1 MHHTW
6 LPFRCWRSQ
15 GGKPSGGRSYQQF
28 DTIRQLRV
36 GYSGVYKISAQ
47 GLEEGTSYGQGQNH
61 SIFTCCPT
69 EMVWFRGW
77 EDVSLMQM
85 NVALS
90 GNDVRECLKET
101 LIIVC
106 KSQIMPRWESTCCIL
121 GHMLSSH
128 MLVPWEGRSHFAWI
142 WGLNTKSTLWRVS
155 GQHPSH
161 PHPYCWGLE
170 LASRL
175 ASGWTPW

>member
-1 MHHTW
+1 MA
-6 LPFRCWRSQ
+6 RQ
-15 GGKPSGGRSYQQF
+15 ASGGRSYQQF
-28 DTIRQLRV
+28 DSIRQLRV

-101 LIIVC
+101 LIMVC
-106 KSQIMPRWESTCCIL
+106 QEPDHAQVRKHLLYFGAYVVITYVGSLRGEESFCMDLGTEHKKYTLEGKWPASFPSSPIL
-121 GHMLSSH
+121 L
-128 MLVPWEGRSHFAWI
+128 R
-142 WGLNTKSTLWRVS
+142 T
-155 GQHPSH
+155 
-161 PHPYCWGLE
+161 
-170 LASRL
+170 
-175 ASGWTPW
+175 